1 MLSEGPRPEDPRA
14 YYVSRSSIIE
24 DYARPSWT
32 SWVKPSDTHAGL
44 GIHQRSEKKQH
55 LRPPCFRWGRGK
67 VLNRGRFDLKNQ
79 SN

>member
-55 LRPPCFRWGRGK
+55 LRPPHVFAGGGVK
-67 VLNRGRFDLKNQ
+67 YSTEVDLI
-79 SN
+79 